1 MATSNK
7 GPKRVTTFDVLK
19 DEAFEYET
27 KEWKTSSVVW
37 QTNTHRREAHLILS
51 SVPQAAYA
59 KQWSLSRLHWGHIQF
74 RQGLADFGQNVQ
86 GCRGT
91 TTRKIL
97 NLLNIVSRST
107 LCRASRVTADAR

>member
-1 MATSNK
+1 MTTSNK
-7 GPKRVTTFDVLK
+7 GLKRVTTFDVLK

-51 SVPQAAYA
+51 SVH
-59 KQWSLSRLHWGHIQF
+59 KSLTLNNGVCLDCIRVISN
-74 RQGLADFGQNVQ
+74 FGKAWPTLGKNVQ

-91 TTRKIL
+91 TARKIL

-107 LCRASRVTADAR
+107 LC